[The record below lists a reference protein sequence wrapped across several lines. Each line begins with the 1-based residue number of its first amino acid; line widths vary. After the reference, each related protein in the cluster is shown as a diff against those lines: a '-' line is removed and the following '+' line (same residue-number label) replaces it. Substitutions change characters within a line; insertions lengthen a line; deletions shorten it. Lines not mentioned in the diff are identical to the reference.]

1 MRLRRHF
8 QNFSRSESTQINRK
22 KGKTKQDIRKEIQS
36 ALGGSLRR
44 PRFSADH
51 AVLGACPHASIS
63 EFAGFLKTFAHNF
76 ANKRVNK
83 KSQTFACY
91 WNLIFWPYFI
101 PYYFKYLL
109 IPCFTLKFNMSA
121 KIESQEVAGARASC
135 EARVPAAHRSH
146 LAAAGPLPRDEGARQ
161 RRREQGPADERLVH
175 HL

>member
-1 MRLRRHF
+1 MRAKIPKYRQNIKITMSFKISNDGSIDADFCGKRAILQHFSRPTRKCNLSYLHISDFAKKIFCTNVTKF
-8 QNFSRSESTQINRK
+8 QNIKIF
-22 KGKTKQDIRKEIQS
+22 G
-36 ALGGSLRR
+36 
-44 PRFSADH
+44 H
-51 AVLGACPHASIS
+51 
-63 EFAGFLKTFAHNF
+63 
-76 ANKRVNK
+76 
-83 KSQTFACY
+83 
-91 WNLIFWPYFI
+91 NLIFWPYFR